1 MQYHRGQHPEM
12 DSNGDG
18 NENGQL
24 DFDFTL
30 IPTFSVVCPRRTKPR
45 QLQLTPISRLGN
57 TLQLESRTKAAQ
69 PIHAGQN

>member
-30 IPTFSVVCPRRTKPR
+30 IPTFSVVCPRRSTSCGDII
-45 QLQLTPISRLGN
+45 QLLPNMEVHPTIQRGVT
-57 TLQLESRTKAAQ
+57 
-69 PIHAGQN
+69 